1 MDLAQSIYKT
11 ETLGKISNSK
21 FLIPNSEFR
30 IDIAFGVDANY
41 IPPMGI
47 MLTSILMNNPNENF
61 HVHVFLNSILPE
73 DVDKL
78 KTLVNQYSNLQI
90 DMYYVD
96 VSVFKN
102 FHIEK
107 GYTVATYHRIIIAKV
122 LYTKISKL
130 LYIDADTLC
139 VGKIS
144 EFQKLSFDDK
154 MIMAVLDRGEWL
166 PQHMKEMNISEQ
178 QGYYNAGV
186 LYIDLERWNDFGLS
200 EKMMEILNERKLS
213 FQDQDAINILAGDQI
228 KSLPVKFNQFLLMKH
243 SNEELPNDTII
254 IHFAGQL
261 KPWQPWCEN
270 PQRAIY
276 DEYRNKSLWKDFNY
290 QPRDYQE
297 NRLMGKAARHNG
309 DYSAALKWYYRY
321 VRDKFKR

>member
-1 MDLAQSIYKT
+1 MDLAQAIYKT
-11 ETLGKISNSK
+11 ETLGKISNFTSPITHYT
-21 FLIPNSEFR
+21 LPIN
-30 IDIAFGVDANY
+30 IAFGVDANY

-47 MLTSILMNNPNENF
+47 MITSIMKNNPADNF
-61 HVHVFLNSILPE
+61 HIHIFLDSIYAE

-78 KTLVNQYSNLQI
+78 KSLANSNENLQI
-90 DMYYVD
+90 DLYYLD
-96 VSVFKN
+96 INYFENLQVSKFYPAA
-102 FHIEK
+102 I
-107 GYTVATYHRIIIAKV
+107 YYRIVAAQV
-122 LYTKISKL
+122 LSEKISKL
-130 LYIDADTLC
+130 LYLDADTLC
-139 VGKIS
+139 VGKLN
-144 EFQKLSFDDK
+144 ELQKISFDDK
-154 MIMAVLDRGEWL
+154 ILMAVPDKAEWL
-166 PQHMKEMNISEQ
+166 SQLKSDLDIPQDRHYFNS
-178 QGYYNAGV
+178 GV
-186 LYIDLERWNDFGLS
+186 LYIDLEKWSQLKISDHL
-200 EKMMEILNERKLS
+200 MEILNERELS
-213 FQDQDAINILAGDQI
+213 FPDQDAINILAGDQI

-276 DEYRNKSLWKDFNY
+276 DEYRNWKDFNY
-290 QPRDYQE
+290 QPRNYQE